1 MWGAWFG
8 GNGGQKRKDA
18 PKKAIL
24 DLRQQLDMLQKRERH
39 LENQMSK
46 QDEIARENV
55 TTNKT
60 AARNALKRKKQ
71 HEHSLEQTNGQISML
86 EQQIYSIES
95 ANINQET
102 LVAMK
107 NAGAAMKQIHGKM
120 TMEDV
125 DTTME
130 QLREQH
136 ELTQEIGNAITSM
149 PITEPIDEDELEA
162 DLAAL
167 EQENLDEKML
177 GTGTVPVADSLNRLP
192 KAANGELKGK
202 SKAPVEEEDEE
213 EELRKLQAEMA
224 M

>member
-39 LENQMSK
+39 LENQMAK
-46 QDEIARENV
+46 QDEIARGNV
-55 TTNKT
+55 STNKT
-60 AARNALKRKKQ
+60 VARNALKRKKQ

-125 DTTME
+125 DVTME

-162 DLAAL
+162 ELGAL

-177 GTGTVPVADSLNRLP
+177 TGTVPVADSLSRLP
-192 KAANGELKGK
+192 KAANGDLVKGK
-202 SKAPVEEEDEE
+202 TKAPVEEEDEE